1 MLAHRV
7 LFVASSACRHTVRL
21 SANALGLRGIPLTCR
36 SHSVNGSVIVANDP
50 KAAAEQLHD
59 WFHSILRLT
68 EQNLFSLMPEG
79 PHRDAVVLD
88 ALKRNARILSQ
99 SELDSEG
106 KLYSPLCFF
115 LAAACRKLGI
125 SLGVGHWQA
134 ALDNVVH
141 LQQRIESARTESAT
155 VGLEIGSPAVLFKQ
169 EFDEA
174 INQAAVAGGVS
185 YLNKE
190 DRQVA
195 LGLAINWG
203 MRLLFAYAL
212 ESFRSMDRSDRRDL
226 AWVANF
232 VGPLLTA
239 SSRSQWN

>member
-1 MLAHRV
+1 V
-7 LFVASSACRHTVRL
+7 VS
-21 SANALGLRGIPLTCR
+21 
-36 SHSVNGSVIVANDP
+36 DP
-50 KAAAEQLHD
+50 KAVADQLHD
-59 WFHSILRLT
+59 WFLSILRHT
-68 EQNLFSLMPEG
+68 EESLFSIVPEG

-88 ALKRNARILSQ
+88 SLRRNARILSQ

-115 LAAACRKLGI
+115 LAAACRKLGT
-125 SLGVGHWQA
+125 SLGVGHWRA

-141 LQQRIESARTESAT
+141 LQQRTVSARAESAK
-155 VGLEIGSPAVLFKQ
+155 VGLEIGSPAALFKQ

-203 MRLLFAYAL
+203 MRLLLAYAL
-212 ESFRSMDRSDRRDL
+212 ECFRSTNRSDRRDL
-226 AWVANF
+226 AWVANL
-232 VGPLLTA
+232 VGPLLTTSG
-239 SSRSQWN
+239 SSQ